1 MEALTHMMGVP
12 LLVKRNYISPAI
24 LSSTILFLKTLQ
36 LAKAFVVMEDWYL
49 VKFVMTVLPT
59 ITLVASQIAQDLYQD
74 FHVLEVLL

>member
-1 MEALTHMMGVP
+1 MEALTHMMAVP
-12 LLVKRNYISPAI
+12 LLVNRNYISPAI

>member
-1 MEALTHMMGVP
+1 MEALTHMMAVP
-12 LLVKRNYISPAI
+12 LLVNRNYISPAI

-36 LAKAFVVMEDWYL
+36 HAKAFVVMEDWYL